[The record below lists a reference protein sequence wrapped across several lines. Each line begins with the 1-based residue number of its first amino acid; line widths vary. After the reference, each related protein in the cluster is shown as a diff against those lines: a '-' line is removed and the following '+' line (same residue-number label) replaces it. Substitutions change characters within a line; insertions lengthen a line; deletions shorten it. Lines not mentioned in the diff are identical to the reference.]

1 MDAINVF
8 VFFASALSLIFG
20 LLVYAR
26 NRSHPTNRAF
36 LWFAIAVGSWSLS
49 LGIFRSG
56 YEQLELYARLLYI
69 TAALI
74 GFTFTVFMRHY
85 EAEDTPSWYW
95 YILVGTPTVA
105 VLGIAAI
112 PGFLVI
118 DVIPRPGQESFIV
131 LNTWPHYT
139 YFAYIVLTG
148 LAGLG
153 LLAQR
158 AYNNTFGARN
168 KYLYIMAATAVPT
181 TAGVISNLL
190 LPSMGIFE
198 YNWVGQVSTF
208 AMVTI
213 MAYGMFRQQI
223 FDARVIATELL
234 LFALCSISLA
244 RVVLSQTLNEILFN
258 IVAFV
263 VVVGVSALLS
273 RSVYREV
280 LAKEQ
285 IEKLATSL
293 SVANEHLRELDR
305 QKSEFLSIA
314 SHQLRTPLA
323 AIRGYASLMIEGS
336 FGPINEKLLVP
347 VRTIFASSTRMAD
360 TVEDFLNVSRI
371 EQNRMEYRFK
381 MEDLKALTTQV
392 VTELS
397 IAAKNKNLELTYDDD
412 RSGPYH
418 VMIDASKVHH
428 VVSNLVDNA
437 IKYTPRGSVH
447 VRLERHINNRD
458 VCVYISDTGAG
469 ISKET
474 IGTLFDKFVR
484 ARNAQDINV
493 TGTGL
498 GLYVAREMMKAHKGS
513 VVAHSDGEG
522 KGSTFVICLPLHMPP
537 TGAAGSTSVT
547 SPRPNS
553 VVG

>member
-1 MDAINVF
+1 MDAINIF

-26 NRSHPTNRAF
+26 NREHSTNKAF
-36 LWFAIAVGSWSLS
+36 LWFAITVGSWALS
-49 LGIFRSG
+49 LGVFRSG
-56 YEQLELYARLLYI
+56 FENLELYARLLYV

-74 GFTFTVFMRHY
+74 AFTFAVFMRHY
-85 EAEDTPSWYW
+85 EAEDDPSWYW
-95 YILVGTPTVA
+95 YILVGIPTA
-105 VLGIAAI
+105 CILFIAAI
-112 PGFLVI
+112 PGLLVI
-118 DVIPRPGQESFIV
+118 DVLPRPGQESFIV
-131 LNTWPHYT
+131 LNTVPHIL
-139 YFAYIVLTG
+139 YFAYIVISG
-148 LAGLG
+148 FAGLG

-158 AYNNTFGARN
+158 AYHNTLGARN

-181 TAGVISNLL
+181 SAGVVSNLL

-234 LFALCSISLA
+234 LFLLCSISLG
-244 RVVLSQTLNEILFN
+244 RVVLSQSLNEMFFN
-258 IVAFV
+258 IAAFL

-285 IEKLATSL
+285 IEKLASSL

-336 FGPINEKLLVP
+336 YGTITEALLVP
-347 VRTIFASSTRMAD
+347 ARTIFASSTRMAD

-371 EQNRMEYRFK
+371 EQGKMDYRFK
-381 MEDLKALTTQV
+381 TEDLKILTTQV
-392 VTELS
+392 VTELN
-397 IAAKNKNLELTYDDD
+397 IAAKNKKLDLTYDDD
-412 RSGPYH
+412 ARGPYM
-418 VMIDASKVHH
+418 VTIDSSKVHH
-428 VVSNLVDNA
+428 VISNLVDNA

-447 VRLERHINNRD
+447 VRIERHQNERE

-498 GLYVAREMMKAHKGS
+498 GLYVAREMLKAHKGS
-513 VVAHSDGEG
+513 VMAQSDGEG
-522 KGSTFVICLPLHMPP
+522 KGSTFVICLPLSAPQPAKMAPI
-537 TGAAGSTSVT
+537 SST
-547 SPRPNS
+547 SPRTL
-553 VVG
+553 

>member
-1 MDAINVF
+1 MDAINIF

-20 LLVYAR
+20 LLVYTR
-26 NRSHPTNRAF
+26 NREHATNKAF
-36 LWFAIAVGSWSLS
+36 LWFAITVGSWSLS
-49 LGIFRSG
+49 LGVFRSG
-56 YEQLELYARLLYI
+56 FENLELYARLLYV

-74 GFTFTVFMRHY
+74 AFTFAVFMRHY
-85 EAEDTPSWYW
+85 EAEDTPSWQW
-95 YILVGTPTVA
+95 YIWVGIPTAVILFVA
-105 VLGIAAI
+105 ML
-112 PGFLVI
+112 PGLLVI

-131 LNTWPHYT
+131 LNTWPHVL
-139 YFAYIVLTG
+139 YFAYIVISG
-148 LAGLG
+148 FAGLG

-158 AYNNTFGARN
+158 AINNTLGARN

-181 TAGVISNLL
+181 SAGVVSNLL

-244 RVVLSQTLNEILFN
+244 RVVLSLSLNEMLFN
-258 IVAFV
+258 VVAFI

-285 IEKLATSL
+285 IEKLARSL

-323 AIRGYASLMIEGS
+323 AIRGYASLMLEGS
-336 FGPINEKLLVP
+336 YGPITEAVLVP

-360 TVEDFLNVSRI
+360 TIEDFLNVSRI
-371 EQNRMEYRFK
+371 EQGRMDYRFK
-381 MEDLKALTTQV
+381 TEDLKALTSQV

-397 IAAKNKNLELTYDDD
+397 ISAKNKNLELTYDDD
-412 RSGPYH
+412 ARGPYM
-418 VMIDASKVHH
+418 VTIDSSKVHH
-428 VVSNLVDNA
+428 VISNLVDNA

-447 VRLERHINNRD
+447 VRLERHQNGKE
-458 VCVYISDTGAG
+458 VCVYISDTG
-469 ISKET
+469 
-474 IGTLFDKFVR
+474 
-484 ARNAQDINV
+484 
-493 TGTGL
+493 
-498 GLYVAREMMKAHKGS
+498 
-513 VVAHSDGEG
+513 
-522 KGSTFVICLPLHMPP
+522 
-537 TGAAGSTSVT
+537 
-547 SPRPNS
+547 
-553 VVG
+553 